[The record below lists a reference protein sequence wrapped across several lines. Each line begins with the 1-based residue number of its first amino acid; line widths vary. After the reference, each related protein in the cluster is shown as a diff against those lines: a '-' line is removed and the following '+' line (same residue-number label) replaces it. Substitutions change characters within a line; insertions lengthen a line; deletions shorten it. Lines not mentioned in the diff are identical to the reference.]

1 MARLMKEWRR
11 KRVTTY
17 LAEENATSLR
27 AISDAAGVPMS
38 KIMDQALDRFFSDIE
53 WRETPST
60 APVNLEHYK
69 DAAAGLQEEE
79 STST

>member
-1 MARLMKEWRR
+1 MAKLMKQWRR

-27 AISDAAGVPMS
+27 SISNAAGVPMS
-38 KIMDQALDRFFSDIE
+38 KVMDQALDRFFHDID

-60 APVNLEHYK
+60 APVNLEHFRDVVSELK
-69 DAAAGLQEEE
+69 EGDE
-79 STST
+79 